1 MSVHAGT
8 IIHVA
13 GNNVIDRL
21 QSAGLGDVNVP
32 IDTIR
37 EVGNYEVVDK
47 VPQEPD
53 FQFSLESWDVSTEME
68 AMLVGKVGSATPGAS
83 GAYPG
88 AADPA
93 GTEYKWSDCGMLN
106 IISPWKDATTHAS
119 GIIGAGHIV
128 PGYYPTRI
136 AYNFGVT
143 DNASQTVELSGGS
156 FYYAKTAPVEE
167 FATGDGS
174 DKTFD
179 TAEVPRQYRKGG
191 SEGTEFLFVFGVIV
205 DGVLQTE
212 EVDYFVSDAGAGRKT
227 ITFVDAPANNALIRF
242 AYFTETAKAYPQSV
256 HASSITKPGA
266 VRGRNIAIRFY
277 LDAAASASVKVGGVQ
292 TVTLEATVDSTVERE
307 FDNENIVGRTIN
319 GRDANG
325 TLVVRSKDYKAFIR
339 LMSQVTGVDEDE
351 VFGWLNLHTVGLE
364 IAIQNPK
371 NTGEILKTLWVDDAQ
386 FQPPGTGARVNQP
399 TDFTFRWA
407 SKSGDF
413 SVFKGARPLP

>member
-68 AMLVGKVGSATPGAS
+68 AMLTGKVGSATPGAS

-88 AADPA
+88 AADPD

-106 IISPWKDATTHAS
+106 IISPWKDATTARL
-119 GIIGAGHIV
+119 GHHRRRPHRPRLLPDAHRV
-128 PGYYPTRI
+128 QLRRHGQREPDGR
-136 AYNFGVT
+136 ARGRLVLLREDRARRGVR
-143 DNASQTVELSGGS
+143 DRRRR
-156 FYYAKTAPVEE
+156 
-167 FATGDGS
+167 

-212 EVDYFVSDAGAGRKT
+212 DVDYFVSDAGAGRKT

-371 NTGEILKTLWVDDAQ
+371 NTGQILKTLWVDDAQ
-386 FQPPGTGARVNQP
+386 FQPPGTGARVNTP

>member
-68 AMLVGKVGSATPGAS
+68 AMLTGKVGSATPGAS

-88 AADPA
+88 AADPD

-106 IISPWKDATTHAS
+106 IISPWKDATT
-119 GIIGAGHIV
+119 GTPGVIGAGHIV

-136 AYNFGVT
+136 AYNYGVT
-143 DNASQTVELSGGS
+143 DNAS
-156 FYYAKTAPVEE
+156 
-167 FATGDGS
+167 GDGRARGRLVLLRE
-174 DKTFD
+174 DRPGRGVRDRRRRDNTFD

-191 SEGTEFLFVFGVIV
+191 SGGHGVPLRLRRHRRRRPP
-205 DGVLQTE
+205 DG
-212 EVDYFVSDAGAGRKT
+212 GRGLLRSRT
-227 ITFVDAPANNALIRF
+227 R
-242 AYFTETAKAYPQSV
+242 
-256 HASSITKPGA
+256 
-266 VRGRNIAIRFY
+266 
-277 LDAAASASVKVGGVQ
+277 AAARRRSPSSTRRPTTRSSASPTSRRRRRRTRSRSTPRRSRSPAPSVAATSRSASTSTRGSASVKVGGVQ

-307 FDNENIVGRTIN
+307 FDNEDIVRPHDQRPRRERHPRGPLEGLQGVHPAHEPGDRRRRGR
-319 GRDANG
+319 GLRVA
-325 TLVVRSKDYKAFIR
+325 
-339 LMSQVTGVDEDE
+339 EPP
-351 VFGWLNLHTVGLE
+351 HVGLE

-371 NTGEILKTLWVDDAQ
+371 NTGQILKTLWVDDAQ
-386 FQPPGTGARVNQP
+386 FQPARHG
-399 TDFTFRWA
+399 R
-407 SKSGDF
+407 
-413 SVFKGARPLP
+413 AREHADRLHLPVGVEVRRLLGLQGRPPLP

>member
-1 MSVHAGT
+1 
-8 IIHVA
+8 
-13 GNNVIDRL
+13 L
-21 QSAGLGDVNVP
+21 
-32 IDTIR
+32 
-37 EVGNYEVVDK
+37 
-47 VPQEPD
+47 
-53 FQFSLESWDVSTEME
+53 
-68 AMLVGKVGSATPGAS
+68 
-83 GAYPG
+83 
-88 AADPA
+88 
-93 GTEYKWSDCGMLN
+93 
-106 IISPWKDATTHAS
+106 
-119 GIIGAGHIV
+119 
-128 PGYYPTRI
+128 
-136 AYNFGVT
+136 
-143 DNASQTVELSGGS
+143 
-156 FYYAKTAPVEE
+156 
-167 FATGDGS
+167 
-174 DKTFD
+174 
-179 TAEVPRQYRKGG
+179 
-191 SEGTEFLFVFGVIV
+191 
-205 DGVLQTE
+205 
-212 EVDYFVSDAGAGRKT
+212 KT